1 MSAEET
7 KIRAIVVVINNKKNR
22 KTNRNLSLRLGS
34 LKNMEDLST
43 AFDPIFFFFFNGNET
58 FVAILS
64 YRRVG
69 GSPIAS
75 KLPMFANT
83 MIAGGL

>member
-22 KTNRNLSLRLGS
+22 KTNRNRLRLGS

-69 GSPIAS
+69 GSPVAS

>member
-1 MSAEET
+1 MSEET

-22 KTNRNLSLRLGS
+22 KTNRNRLRLGS
-34 LKNMEDLST
+34 LKNMEDFST